1 MLAREMEVKE
11 VNRKVERGR
20 QLGRSSRVDESTQQ
34 EMYRASHLNQQSLMT
49 DLTSGH
55 KAHSNT

>member
-20 QLGRSSRVDESTQQ
+20 QLGRSSRVDESTQP
-34 EMYRASHLNQQSLMT
+34 EMFRASHLNHQISPAVTQRT
-49 DLTSGH
+49 ATH
-55 KAHSNT
+55 ER